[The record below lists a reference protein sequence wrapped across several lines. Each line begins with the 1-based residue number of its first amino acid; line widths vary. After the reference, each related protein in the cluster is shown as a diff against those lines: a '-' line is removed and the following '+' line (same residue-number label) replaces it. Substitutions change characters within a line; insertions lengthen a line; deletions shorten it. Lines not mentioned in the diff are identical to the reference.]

1 MAERFL
7 LGADAIDDT
16 LRERLTGVPP
26 NYFGVRQKA
35 RHWLDLLKPVT
46 RPKLLETE

>member
-26 NYFGVRQKA
+26 RHIGVREKA
-35 RHWLDLLKPVT
+35 RLWCF
-46 RPKLLETE
+46 

>member
-7 LGADAIDDT
+7 LGVSAIDDT

-26 NYFGVRQKA
+26 MHIGVRQKA
-35 RHWLDLLKPVT
+35 RHWLIY
-46 RPKLLETE
+46 